1 MTKRFIAINR
11 VVISENRQRRQFPQA
26 ELNEL
31 AESIQATG
39 LLHAPTLRI
48 EGDNYVLVS
57 GERRFRAIKDIYEL
71 GGKFKYD
78 NEEVPSGLLPYT
90 FLGDL
95 SPVEAM
101 EAELDENIRRMDLTW
116 VERAAASAKLMELRS
131 AQATASG
138 KPAPTPADISE
149 EVRGSRLG
157 SNQDMTRKELILA
170 DHLHIPEVAA
180 AKSVDEAFK
189 ILKRKE
195 VARKNT
201 ELAETVGRTFNSSAH
216 TLLNE
221 DACNWMADAPAESFD
236 IILTD
241 PPYGMGAD
249 EFGNSGKSGEYDK
262 HTYVD
267 DLENAMKCYTVLAF
281 EGFRI
286 TKPDAH
292 LYAFCD
298 IDLFPDLKILFADA
312 GWKVFRTPLIWY
324 KPSAFR
330 APWPEHGPQRKY
342 ETILFAI
349 KGDRKVNHLYP
360 DVLTYQPDTNL
371 GHQAQKPVELFRDL
385 LSRSFRPGDS
395 VLDPFCGSGPIFPAA
410 HTLQCR
416 TTGIELSQSHYGI
429 ALKRLQSLSDEPT
442 LPGLE

>member
-31 AESIQATG
+31 AESIQSTG

-78 NEEVPSGLLPYT
+78 NEEVISGLLPYT

-170 DHLHIPEVAA
+170 DHLHIPEVA
-180 AKSVDEAFK
+180 V
-189 ILKRKE
+189 
-195 VARKNT
+195 
-201 ELAETVGRTFNSSAH
+201 
-216 TLLNE
+216 
-221 DACNWMADAPAESFD
+221 
-236 IILTD
+236 
-241 PPYGMGAD
+241 
-249 EFGNSGKSGEYDK
+249 SG
-262 HTYVD
+262 
-267 DLENAMKCYTVLAF
+267 
-281 EGFRI
+281 
-286 TKPDAH
+286 
-292 LYAFCD
+292 
-298 IDLFPDLKILFADA
+298 
-312 GWKVFRTPLIWY
+312 
-324 KPSAFR
+324 
-330 APWPEHGPQRKY
+330 
-342 ETILFAI
+342 
-349 KGDRKVNHLYP
+349 
-360 DVLTYQPDTNL
+360 
-371 GHQAQKPVELFRDL
+371 GH
-385 LSRSFRPGDS
+385 
-395 VLDPFCGSGPIFPAA
+395 
-410 HTLQCR
+410 
-416 TTGIELSQSHYGI
+416 
-429 ALKRLQSLSDEPT
+429 
-442 LPGLE
+442 